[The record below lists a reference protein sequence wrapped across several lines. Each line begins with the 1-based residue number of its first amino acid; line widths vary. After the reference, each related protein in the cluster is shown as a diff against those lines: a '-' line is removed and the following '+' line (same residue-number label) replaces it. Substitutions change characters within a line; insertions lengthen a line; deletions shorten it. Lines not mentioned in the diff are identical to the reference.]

1 MSEKEKNKEN
11 NQKKF
16 DLQDRFSDYVL
27 YAYNHYSVIF
37 RSISHTACG
46 KKDEMLNIFSTLS
59 NSPYLR
65 RESISFC
72 RSQFPSHS
80 IGGRVREGGCNNLK
94 KPFSH
99 RLISLATNTQ
109 LRNTWILD
117 IPGSILEIQI
127 LLSHYI
133 GTFKIRKNYK

>member
-80 IGGRVREGGCNNLK
+80 IGGRVSLPREISFYYFYVGLGVNK
-94 KPFSH
+94 FFSPAYFQ
-99 RLISLATNTQ
+99 SQ
-109 LRNTWILD
+109 
-117 IPGSILEIQI
+117 P
-127 LLSHYI
+127 
-133 GTFKIRKNYK
+133 